1 MQSFHDVVIAIV
13 AFIVLIGVM
22 VVVHEF
28 GHFLVAKLCRVRVEQ
43 FSIGFPPRLFGIK
56 IGETDYCVSA
66 LPLGGYVKMTGE
78 SMPGENMSLEGAAPD
93 QIEAQKAD
101 PGALTSHPRWQR
113 ILIGLAGPAANF
125 VLAFVLMVVYFG
137 WINEVPKYVVNS
149 TTVEW
154 IVPGSAAAQAGLK
167 TGDVI
172 QRFDTVDNPDWMQV
186 AAQST
191 LNLGQT
197 VQLTVER
204 AGVPTRLSLSIPNL
218 PKGHDFDFPDVG
230 ILPQR
235 NLGPINVVDVSPG
248 TPAAQAGL
256 EVGDEVETVN
266 GLSFHFI
273 ETMIAYLQ
281 ANPGKTVTL
290 GVVRKGAHVAI
301 TATPEKVGTKW
312 QLGFTSANPP
322 LRYDPLPLGKAIA
335 QSSKFCV
342 NNSTLIVNVLGG
354 LFTHKVAV
362 SQLSGPVGIARMAG
376 QAAQMDG
383 YMPKFWT
390 AAAISL
396 NLGILNLLPFPILDG
411 GMILFLLIEG
421 AMQRDINI
429 NVKERIYQAAFVV
442 LVVFFVFIIFNDVTK
457 LPIFMHVK
465 Q

>member
-1 MQSFHDVVIAIV
+1 
-13 AFIVLIGVM
+13 M

-204 AGVPTRLSLSIPNL
+204 AGVPDAAFAQHSQSAKGPRLRLSGCRHSAAEESRAHQCGGREPWHSR
-218 PKGHDFDFPDVG
+218 GAG
-230 ILPQR
+230 W
-235 NLGPINVVDVSPG
+235 PG
-248 TPAAQAGL
+248 GW
-256 EVGDEVETVN
+256 
-266 GLSFHFI
+266 
-273 ETMIAYLQ
+273 
-281 ANPGKTVTL
+281 
-290 GVVRKGAHVAI
+290 R
-301 TATPEKVGTKW
+301 
-312 QLGFTSANPP
+312 
-322 LRYDPLPLGKAIA
+322 
-335 QSSKFCV
+335 
-342 NNSTLIVNVLGG
+342 
-354 LFTHKVAV
+354 
-362 SQLSGPVGIARMAG
+362 
-376 QAAQMDG
+376 
-383 YMPKFWT
+383 
-390 AAAISL
+390 
-396 NLGILNLLPFPILDG
+396 
-411 GMILFLLIEG
+411 
-421 AMQRDINI
+421 
-429 NVKERIYQAAFVV
+429 
-442 LVVFFVFIIFNDVTK
+442 
-457 LPIFMHVK
+457 
-465 Q
+465 